1 MRLDVMLWSS
11 TGYIRTDV
19 HNLNGEPHL
28 VAKFRSFAAMNLAI
42 LEFNDRYNLKMKTRK
57 YYMLNN
63 TPISSADFKLINV
76 PDVKQRSIIKAIN
89 MLVTKGSVDIKRKDS
104 DNNIIFTPM
113 V

>member
-1 MRLDVMLWSS
+1 
-11 TGYIRTDV
+11 
-19 HNLNGEPHL
+19 
-28 VAKFRSFAAMNLAI
+28 MNLTI

-76 PDVKQRSIIKAIN
+76 LDVKQRSIIKAIN

-104 DNNIIFTPM
+104 DNNIIFTPTDYDM
-113 V
+113 VHHLKDR